1 MIFITLLALSAFSI
15 ATVAGYFSIYGLA
28 SIFSGWFWAIIAM
41 GISLET
47 GKLVAA
53 SYLYR
58 YWNDITKTARIYF
71 FSAIF
76 VLMLITSA
84 GIFGFLSQG
93 YQQDTLS
100 LKQQEQR
107 IVLLQH
113 EQKELVEFKK
123 ENIARK
129 KQIDDDIAA
138 LPNNYITARQRLLK
152 SFGPELEV
160 IKEDIAKYTTQINEK
175 TLKISKIKQEKL
187 INEVHIG
194 PIIFIAKAFDTE
206 TDEAVKWLIFMLIFA
221 FDPLAV
227 MLTLAANKAILMRQ
241 KELGIN
247 IEVPIVERS
256 VPIAEPEPIDVPDT
270 THKTETLD
278 VVSNTNKLTIEDL
291 EGAIAEL
298 SNRNLTTSEKL
309 RQEIYID
316 MLNRK
321 RSELLSQKH

>member
-1 MIFITLLALSAFSI
+1 MIFITLLAFSAFSI
-15 ATVAGYFSIYGLA
+15 AAVAGYFSIYGLA
-28 SIFSGWFWAIIAM
+28 SIFSGWFFEIIAM
-41 GISLET
+41 GIALEM

-58 YWNDITKTARIYF
+58 YWNDITRSARMYL

-107 IVLLQH
+107 ISLLQH
-113 EQKELVEFKK
+113 EQEELIDFKN

-129 KQIDDDIAA
+129 KQIDDDIAS

-152 SFGPELEV
+152 SFGPELEI
-160 IKEDIAKYTTQINEK
+160 IKEDIAKYTTKINDK
-175 TLKISKIKQEKL
+175 TLKISEIKQEKL

-194 PIIFIAKAFDTE
+194 PIIFIAKAFDTD

-227 MLTLAANKAILMRQ
+227 MLTLATNKVLIIRQ
-241 KELGIN
+241 QELGIETKRVA
-247 IEVPIVERS
+247 IDIPPTPIVVEKVTEKS
-256 VPIAEPEPIDVPDT
+256 EP
-270 THKTETLD
+270 KTEALD
-278 VVSNTNKLTIEDL
+278 IVADNSELSIEDL
-291 EGAIAEL
+291 EEALDGL
-298 SNRNLTTSEKL
+298 SDRRLTTNEKL
-309 RQEIYID
+309 RKQIF
-316 MLNRK
+316 LN
-321 RSELLSQKH
+321 S

>member
-1 MIFITLLALSAFSI
+1 MIFITLLAFSAFSI
-15 ATVAGYFSIYGLA
+15 AAVAGYFSIYGLA
-28 SIFSGWFWAIIAM
+28 SIFSGWFFEIIAM
-41 GISLET
+41 GIALEM

-58 YWNDITKTARIYF
+58 YWNDITRSARMYL

-107 IVLLQH
+107 ISLLQH
-113 EQKELVEFKK
+113 EQEELIDFKN

-129 KQIDDDIAA
+129 KQIDDDIAS

-152 SFGPELEV
+152 SFGPELEI
-160 IKEDIAKYTTQINEK
+160 IKEDIAKYTTKINDK
-175 TLKISKIKQEKL
+175 TLKISEIKQEKL

-194 PIIFIAKAFDTE
+194 PIIFIAKAFDTD

-227 MLTLAANKAILMRQ
+227 MLTLATNKVLIIRQ
-241 KELGIN
+241 QELGIETKRVA
-247 IEVPIVERS
+247 IDIPPTPIVVEKVTEKS
-256 VPIAEPEPIDVPDT
+256 EP
-270 THKTETLD
+270 KTKALD
-278 VVSNTNKLTIEDL
+278 IVADNSELSIEDL
-291 EGAIAEL
+291 EEALDGL
-298 SNRNLTTSEKL
+298 SDRRLTTNEKL
-309 RQEIYID
+309 RKQIFLE
-316 MLNRK
+316 MLSRK
-321 RSELLSQKH
+321 KAALNTE

>member
-1 MIFITLLALSAFSI
+1 MIFITLLAFSAFSI
-15 ATVAGYFSIYGLA
+15 AAVAGYFSIYGLA
-28 SIFSGWFWAIIAM
+28 SIFSGWFFGIIAM
-41 GISLET
+41 GIALEM

-58 YWNDITKTARIYF
+58 YWNDITRSARMYL

-107 IVLLQH
+107 ISLLQH
-113 EQKELVEFKK
+113 EQEELIDFKN

-129 KQIDDDIAA
+129 KQIDDDIAS

-152 SFGPELEV
+152 SFGPELEI
-160 IKEDIAKYTTQINEK
+160 IKEDIAKYTTKINDK
-175 TLKISKIKQEKL
+175 TLKISEIKQEKL

-194 PIIFIAKAFDTE
+194 PIIFIAKAFDTD

-227 MLTLAANKAILMRQ
+227 MLTLATNKVLIIRQ
-241 KELGIN
+241 QELGIETKRVA
-247 IEVPIVERS
+247 IDIPPTPIVVEKVTEKS
-256 VPIAEPEPIDVPDT
+256 EP
-270 THKTETLD
+270 KTEALD
-278 VVSNTNKLTIEDL
+278 IVADNSELSIEDL
-291 EGAIAEL
+291 EEALDGL
-298 SNRNLTTSEKL
+298 SDRRLTTNEKL
-309 RQEIYID
+309 RKQIFLE
-316 MLNRK
+316 MLSRK
-321 RSELLSQKH
+321 KAALNTE

>member
-1 MIFITLLALSAFSI
+1 MVFITLLAFSAFSI
-15 ATVAGYFSIYGLA
+15 AAVAGYFSIYGLA
-28 SIFSGWFWAIIAM
+28 SIFSGWFFEIIAM
-41 GISLET
+41 GVALEM

-58 YWNDITKTARIYF
+58 YWNDITRSARTYL

-107 IVLLQH
+107 ISLLQH
-113 EQKELVEFKK
+113 EQEELIDFKN

-129 KQIDDDIAA
+129 KQIDDDIAS

-152 SFGPELEV
+152 TFGPELEI
-160 IKEDIAKYTTQINEK
+160 IKEDIAKYTTQINDK
-175 TLKISKIKQEKL
+175 TLKISAIKQEKL

-194 PIIFIAKAFDTE
+194 PIIFIAKAFNTE

-227 MLTLAANKAILMRQ
+227 MLTLA
-241 KELGIN
+241 
-247 IEVPIVERS
+247 
-256 VPIAEPEPIDVPDT
+256 
-270 THKTETLD
+270 
-278 VVSNTNKLTIEDL
+278 TNKVLIIRQQEMGIEPKKIVHEIVKEEVKPVEDVKETNQQKDVLVDFEDPNGLTISEL
-291 EGAIAEL
+291 EKMILGFR
-298 SNRNLTTSEKL
+298 NRNLTTSEKIQKEVL
-309 RQEIYID
+309 IEI
-316 MLNRK
+316 LERK
-321 RSELLSQKH
+321 NS